1 MSYKITA
8 PLGDKQITIET
19 GKLAKQAD
27 GAVTVQLGETV
38 IVVAA
43 VAATKAKEGQDFFPL
58 TVDYREKAAAAGKF
72 PGGYFKR
79 EGRPTEKEILTCRLT
94 DRPIRPLFPKGWYNE
109 VQVQTVLLSA
119 DGENDPDI
127 LSIIGA
133 SAALT
138 VSDIPWD
145 GPLGAVRVGRVG
157 GKFIAN
163 PTHAEQA
170 DSDLDLVYVGNAT
183 DIVMYEGAAKEIT
196 EADFNAALVY
206 AQEVI
211 QPLITAQKELAAKAG
226 KPKRQITLNIVP
238 EEILLEAKKLA
249 GDRFVPALL
258 TPGKLARESACK
270 AIQDEVGV
278 KLVEKFGAEKVTKF
292 VINDAF
298 YYIQKE
304 AVRSLIL
311 DGGKRLDGRAF
322 DTVRPI
328 SSEVGILPRAHGSA
342 IFARG
347 ETQAVSLVTLGTGED
362 AQNFDSYTGGKT
374 EKKFILHYN
383 FPNFSV
389 GETGRIS
396 GPGRREIGHGAL
408 AERSIEPM
416 IPLDTYPYAVRVV
429 SEIMESNGSTSMA
442 SVCGG
447 TLALLDAGVPM
458 IRPVAGI
465 SIGICTDLDANKKI
479 ARYKLLTDII
489 GWEDHY
495 CDMDCKIAGTEKGI
509 TGFQLDLKLKG
520 VPHALMA
527 ETVEK
532 ARVARMFILAEM
544 AKTLSTHRPDISKY
558 APRIE
563 TIKINPEKIGLLIG
577 PGGKNI
583 KKLVEESGCEI
594 NIEDDGTVNIF
605 SVSPEGMK
613 IAREAIAGMTAE
625 AEINKIYRGKVVTI
639 KEFGAF
645 VEFLPG
651 KDGLCHISELA
662 NFRVKQTEDIVK
674 MGDDIWVKCLGVDEK
689 GRVRLS
695 RRAAMEDRDK
705 EMGTPAEQP
714 PAGYENQPAG
724 EPAGERPQRPEM
736 RERRDQGPRRDRPQ
750 RN

>member
-1 MSYKITA
+1 MPEKITA
-8 PLGDKQITIET
+8 QVGDKQIIIET

-27 GAVTVQLGETV
+27 GAVTIQLGETIV
-38 IVVAA
+38 IVAA

-109 VQVQTVLLSA
+109 VQVQTVVLSA
-119 DGENDPDI
+119 DGQNDPDI

-133 SAALT
+133 SAALM

-145 GPLGAVRVGRVG
+145 GPLGAVRVGRIKG
-157 GKFIAN
+157 QFIAN

-170 DSDLDLVYVGNAT
+170 ESDLDLVYVGNT
-183 DIVMYEGAAKEIT
+183 NDIVMYEGSAKEIT
-196 EADFNAALVY
+196 EADFNAALKY

-211 QPLITAQKELAAKAG
+211 QPLIAAQKELAAKAG
-226 KPKRQITLNIVP
+226 RKKREITLNIVP
-238 EEILLEAKKLA
+238 DEILQEAKKLA

-258 TPGKLARESACK
+258 TPGKLARETACK
-270 AIQDEVGV
+270 AIQDEVGA
-278 KLVEKFGAEKVTKF
+278 KLVEKFGAEKVTDF
-292 VINDAF
+292 VVNDAF

-304 AVRSLIL
+304 GVRGLIL
-311 DGGKRLDGRAF
+311 NHGKRLDGRAF
-322 DTVRPI
+322 DVVRPI

-342 IFARG
+342 LFCRG
-347 ETQAVSLVTLGTGED
+347 ETQALTLATLGTGDDTQE
-362 AQNFDSYTGGKT
+362 FDSYTGGGS

-416 IPLDTYPYAVRVV
+416 LPSENYPYTIRVT

-447 TLALLDAGVPM
+447 TLALMDAGVPM

-465 SIGICTDLDANKKI
+465 SVGICTELDANKKI
-479 ARYKLLTDII
+479 SKYQLLTDII

-520 VPHALMA
+520 LPHAIMA
-527 ETVEK
+527 EAIEK
-532 ARVARMFILAEM
+532 TRIARMHILAEM
-544 AKTLSTHRPDISKY
+544 AKTLAAPRKEISKY
-558 APRIE
+558 APRIQ
-563 TIKINPEKIGLLIG
+563 TVKINPEKIGALIG

-583 KKLVEESGCEI
+583 KRLVEESGCEI
-594 NIEDDGTVNIF
+594 DIEDDGTVNIF

-613 IAREAIAGMTAE
+613 IALDAITGMTAE
-625 AEINKIYRGKVVTI
+625 AEIGKIYRGKVVTI
-639 KEFGAF
+639 KEFGCF

-651 KDGLCHISELA
+651 KDGLVHISELA
-662 NFRVKQTEDIVK
+662 NFRVKKTEDIVK
-674 MGDDIWVKCLGVDEK
+674 VGDDITVKCLGVDEK

-695 RRAAMEDRDK
+695 RKAAMEDRDK
-705 EMGTPAEQP
+705 EVAATEAK
-714 PAGYENQPAG
+714 
-724 EPAGERPQRPEM
+724 
-736 RERRDQGPRRDRPQ
+736 
-750 RN
+750 

>member
-1 MSYKITA
+1 MPEKITA
-8 PLGDKQITIET
+8 QSGDKQIIIET

-27 GAVTVQLGETV
+27 GAVTVQLGETIV
-38 IVVAA
+38 IVAA
-43 VAATKAKEGQDFFPL
+43 VAATKTKEGQDFFPL

-79 EGRPTEKEILTCRLT
+79 EGRPTEKEILTSRLT

-109 VQVQTVLLSA
+109 VQVQSIVLSA

-133 SAALT
+133 SSALM
-138 VSDIPWD
+138 VSDIPWA
-145 GPLGAVRVGRVG
+145 GPLGAVRVGRVN
-157 GKFIAN
+157 GKLVAN
-163 PTHAEQA
+163 PTHAEMET
-170 DSDLDLVYVGNAT
+170 SDLDLVYVGNEN
-183 DIVMYEGAAKEIT
+183 DIVMYEGSAREIS
-196 EADFNAALVY
+196 EADFNAALKFG
-206 AQEVI
+206 QECC
-211 QPLITAQKELAAKAG
+211 QPLISAQKELAAKAG
-226 KPKRQITLNIVP
+226 RKKREITLNIVP
-238 EEILLEAKKLA
+238 DEVLQKAKGLV

-258 TPGKLARESACK
+258 TPGKLARETAVK
-270 AIQDEVGV
+270 AIQDEVGA
-278 KLVEKFGAEKVTKF
+278 KLVEKFGAEKVTDFIVK
-292 VINDAF
+292 DAF

-311 DGGKRLDGRAF
+311 NSGKRLDGRGF
-322 DTVRPI
+322 EQVRPI
-328 SSEVGILPRAHGSA
+328 SSEVGFLPRAHGSA
-342 IFARG
+342 IFSRG
-347 ETQAVSLVTLGTGED
+347 ETQAVTLATLGTGED
-362 AQNFDSYTGGKT
+362 VQEFDAFTGGDT

-416 IPLDTYPYAVRVV
+416 LPLKDYPYAIRVTC
-429 SEIMESNGSTSMA
+429 EIMESNGSTSMA

-447 TLALLDAGVPM
+447 TLALMDAGVPM
-458 IRPVAGI
+458 VRPVAGI
-465 SIGICTDLDANKKI
+465 SVGICTEYSGDKI
-479 ARYKLLTDII
+479 SKYQLLTDII

-520 VPHALMA
+520 LPHALMA
-527 ETVEK
+527 EAIEK
-532 ARVARMFILAEM
+532 ARVARMHILAEM
-544 AKTLSTHRPDISKY
+544 AKTLAAPRTEMSKY

-563 TIKINPEKIGLLIG
+563 VIHINPEKIGALIG

-605 SVSPEGMK
+605 SVSPDGMK
-613 IAREAIAGMTAE
+613 IARDAIMGMTAE
-625 AEINKIYRGKVVTI
+625 AEVGKIYRGKVVTV

-651 KDGLCHISELA
+651 KDGLVHISELA
-662 NFRVKQTEDIVK
+662 NFRVKKTEDIVK
-674 MGDDIWVKCLGVDEK
+674 VGDEITVKCLGVDEK

-695 RRAAMEDRDK
+695 RKAAME
-705 EMGTPAEQP
+705 E
-714 PAGYENQPAG
+714 
-724 EPAGERPQRPEM
+724 
-736 RERRDQGPRRDRPQ
+736 RDREMTEQ
-750 RN
+750 K